1 MDTWYYGFVTLGF
14 LAVAGLIEG
23 MFLMWSAYRGP
34 EARRISQRLQVM
46 SAGVASAS
54 APLLKKRLLSELP
67 AMQSLLLQL
76 PRVHRLDR
84 LLIQSGSRMSVA
96 DFLLLSALLAGL
108 GASAALY
115 LHAPHWFAG
124 ACALGAG
131 LLALGYILRLRA
143 RRLHQIEH
151 QLPDALDLMARAM
164 LAGHAFSSALSVV
177 ASEGA
182 EPIAGEF
189 RTAFDE
195 INFGL
200 SLPEALINLAARVDS
215 SDLRYFVV
223 AVLVQRETGGN
234 LAELLSKT
242 ATLIRAR
249 MRLAG
254 TVRVLSAEG
263 RISAWVLSLLPFLVA
278 GAIQLVHPSFLSI
291 LWLDPMGQKLALAAL
306 AMMAFGIFWMWRVI
320 DIRI

>member
-34 EARRISQRLQVM
+34 EARRISQRLKVM

-84 LLIQSGSRMSVA
+84 LLIQSGSRLSVA

-108 GASAALY
+108 GASSALY
-115 LHAPHWFAG
+115 LHAPHWFVV
-124 ACALGAG
+124 CALGTG
-131 LLALGYILRLRA
+131 LLPLAYILRLRA
-143 RRLHQIEH
+143 RRLRQIEH

-200 SLPEALINLAARVDS
+200 SLPEALVNLAARVDS

-234 LAELLSKT
+234 LAELLTKT

-278 GAIQLVHPSFLSI
+278 GAIQLVHPSFLNI
-291 LWLDPMGQKLALAAL
+291 LWVDALGRKLALAAIG
-306 AMMAFGIFWMWRVI
+306 MMVFGIFWMWRVI
-320 DIRI
+320 AIRI

>member
-34 EARRISQRLQVM
+34 EARRISQRLKVM

-84 LLIQSGSRMSVA
+84 LLIQSGSRLSVA
-96 DFLLLSALLAGL
+96 DFLLLSSLLPVL
-108 GASAALY
+108 GMNTPLY
-115 LHAPHWFAG
+115 LHVPHWFVV
-124 ACALGAG
+124 CALGTG
-131 LLALGYILRLRA
+131 LLPLGYILRLRA
-143 RRLHQIEH
+143 RRLRQIEH

-189 RTAFDE
+189 RTTFDE

-200 SLPEALINLAARVDS
+200 SLPEALVNLAARVDS

-234 LAELLSKT
+234 LAELLTKT

-278 GAIQLVHPSFLSI
+278 GAIQLVHPSFLNV
-291 LWLDPMGQKLALAAL
+291 LWVDPLGQKLAMMAIG
-306 AMMAFGIFWMWRVI
+306 MMAFGIFWMWRVI